1 MAYISNEQYYDQR
14 NLRDM
19 IEGELNRIA
28 VTDDHSEIDKM
39 LAYLQDNIQRFAQK
53 HHDRIDSIYNPETI
67 HTVDI
72 KM

>member
-1 MAYISNEQYYDQR
+1 MAYISNEQYNDQS

-39 LAYLQDNIQRFAQK
+39 LAYLQDRG
-53 HHDRIDSIYNPETI
+53 
-67 HTVDI
+67 
-72 KM
+72 

>member
-1 MAYISNEQYYDQR
+1 MAFVSNEQYKEVT

-39 LAYLQDNIQRFAQK
+39 LEYLQDNINRYAKK
-53 HHDRIDSIYNPETI
+53 HHDRINSVYNPDEI

-72 KM
+72 EL

>member
-1 MAYISNEQYYDQR
+1 MAYVNTEQYYDQR

-28 VTDDHSEIDKM
+28 VTDDHSEINKM
-39 LAYLQDNIQRFAQK
+39 LEYLQSNIQRFAQK
-53 HHDRIDSIYNPETI
+53 HHDRIDGIYNPEAI

-72 KM
+72 KL

>member
-1 MAYISNEQYYDQR
+1 MAYVNTEQYYDQR

-28 VTDDHSEIDKM
+28 VTDDRSEIDKM
-39 LAYLQDNIQRFAQK
+39 LEYLRDNISRYAQK

-72 KM
+72 KL